1 MRRPVRTLEEL
12 EAHVE
17 REAKEEG
24 PAALADLQAQ
34 RERFRLAREITL
46 LRKKQKL
53 TQVELS
59 KRSGVPQSEISKI
72 ESGAANASEV
82 TLLRLLQPL
91 GRTLGV
97 IPARHRVTRRSA

>member
-1 MRRPVRTLEEL
+1 MRRPIRTLEEL
-12 EAHVE
+12 EALVE
-17 REAKEEG
+17 REAKEEC
-24 PAALADLQAQ
+24 PAAMADLQAQ
-34 RERFRLAREITL
+34 RERFRLAREIAR

-82 TLLRLLQPL
+82 TLLRLLQPM
-91 GRTLGV
+91 GRTLGLV
-97 IPARHRVTRRSA
+97 PATTRTRSA